1 MGFLQQPKPGLAA
14 RAELGSLHPMRTF
27 VPLIGP
33 PWYRMSQGGGCSL
46 NARPGQAL
54 PRALPMFWGWGQGTH
69 VFDKQALVALC
80 TRTGAP
86 SHPQPE
92 QDLGHLKH
100 GGGQM
105 GSLDLSQMKFTDRTI
120 CVYAD
125 APSAPTLLSTP
136 QPCFSHLYPSPYHA
150 WKISTLLPA
159 NF

>member
-1 MGFLQQPKPGLAA
+1 
-14 RAELGSLHPMRTF
+14 
-27 VPLIGP
+27 
-33 PWYRMSQGGGCSL
+33 
-46 NARPGQAL
+46 
-54 PRALPMFWGWGQGTH
+54 MFWGWGQGTH
-69 VFDKQALVALC
+69 VFDKQASVALC
-80 TRTGAP
+80 ARAGAP

-105 GSLDLSQMKFTDRTI
+105 GSLDLSQMKFTDRTV

-136 QPCFSHLYPSPYHA
+136 QPSSSHLYPSSYHA
-150 WKISTLLPA
+150 WKISVLLPA